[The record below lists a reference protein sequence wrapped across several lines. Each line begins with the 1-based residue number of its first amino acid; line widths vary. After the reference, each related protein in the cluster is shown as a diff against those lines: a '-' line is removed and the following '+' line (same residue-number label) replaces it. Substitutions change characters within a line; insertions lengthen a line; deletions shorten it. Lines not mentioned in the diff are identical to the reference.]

1 MFRNPGEQLDETEHD
16 VSTAV
21 GGNSNDDSDDDGG
34 ADGVRFTESSGEGPE
49 LGAWMSTKNK
59 SFPSCFNL
67 HSENENMEE
76 GQSYSQLKQKRAN
89 LLRTRT
95 ARNSRNSVRGT
106 SMSLAG

>member
-59 SFPSCFNL
+59 SLPSCFNL

-76 GQSYSQLKQKRAN
+76 GQILQSAEAKKSEFIAH
-89 LLRTRT
+89 
-95 ARNSRNSVRGT
+95 
-106 SMSLAG
+106 